1 MQTGLLKY
9 LYSLKE
15 SSIKTRIET
24 PLGILSLKTSN
35 HVSKRVPLKKG
46 GMVNVGLEVPY
57 LLIKFSLN
65 VFGKPL
71 VILLEGIGAEDFH
84 FLRSAIRS
92 STVSKDFVFP
102 AAIWLSASASAFV
115 QSNALKYG
123 GRGQAY
129 LINSVTAS
137 SVFGFLADFLYL
149 SISSMMSS
157 AMVFVISRKTIAIS
171 LLHQHTIPKPV
182 KSIYQHRYK
191 SRVVVFMVTKAV
203 ISKTTLLKNLPPP
216 LFTKEGDYTHL
227 PPPQEGISLPLVKGG

>member
-35 HVSKRVPLKKG
+35 HVSKRVPLKQG

-102 AAIWLSASASAFV
+102 AAIWVSASASAFV

-123 GRGQAY
+123 GRVKAY
-129 LINSVTAS
+129 LINSVKAS
-137 SVFGFLADFLYL
+137 SVLVFLADFLYL
-149 SISSMMSS
+149 SISY
-157 AMVFVISRKTIAIS
+157 AVFCLKKKTNTESRQFIILQS
-171 LLHQHTIPKPV
+171 G
-182 KSIYQHRYK
+182 
-191 SRVVVFMVTKAV
+191 
-203 ISKTTLLKNLPPP
+203 
-216 LFTKEGDYTHL
+216 E
-227 PPPQEGISLPLVKGG
+227 